1 MSYLKD
7 NTLQYKTEI
16 KNNFESLDPS
26 NNGIIE
32 TEKLIDFINSINTRK
47 NNKFIYNSIKS
58 LTSLKKEEN
67 QEGISSEEYISFIDN
82 QLNDDKSNEG
92 LKNIFNVFCDSNTGR
107 ISWNTFPLIAKELGD
122 TETADK
128 LLNIIKQ
135 SKMYTKE
142 LNFKEFFDMMS
153 TEDDANDPNY
163 TFKVNE
169 TSEYS
174 ENNNNNLN
182 NLNINDYMEDLEERP
197 TYKER
202 KLMQKQNR
210 ENESN
215 ISSSKNSIQDNS
227 EIIVEEKYYDNQRPE
242 DINNE
247 NENDNDNDKSNKR
260 YHRRYRSKKV
270 KSNVNENPDNGNVA
284 HKSYTKYRKKH
295 INF

>member
-7 NTLQYKTEI
+7 NTLQYKAEI

-26 NNGIIE
+26 NNGVIE
-32 TEKLIDFINSINTRK
+32 TEKLIDFINSVNSKK

-67 QEGISSEEYISFIDN
+67 QDGISSEEYITFIDN

-142 LNFKEFFDMMS
+142 LNFKEFFDMMN
-153 TEDDANDPNY
+153 TEDDSNAQNY

-169 TSEYS
+169 TSEIS

-182 NLNINDYMEDLEERP
+182 NLNINEYIEDLEERP

-202 KLMQKQNR
+202 KLMQKQNK

-215 ISSSKNSIQDNS
+215 ITSSSKNSFQDNS

-247 NENDNDNDKSNKR
+247 NENDNDKSNKR

-270 KSNVNENPDNGNVA
+270 KSNINENPESGNVS

-295 INF
+295 TNF

>member
-7 NTLQYKTEI
+7 NSLQYRAEI
-16 KNNFESLDPS
+16 KNNFESFDPS
-26 NNGIIE
+26 SNGVIE
-32 TEKLIDFINSINTRK
+32 TEKLIDFINSVNSKK

-107 ISWNTFPLIAKELGD
+107 ISRNTFPLIAKELGD
-122 TETADK
+122 NETADK

-142 LNFKEFFDMMS
+142 LNFKEFFDMMNS
-153 TEDDANDPNY
+153 EDDGNDQNY

-174 ENNNNNLN
+174 ENNNVN
-182 NLNINDYMEDLEERP
+182 NLNINEYIEDLEERS

-215 ISSSKNSIQDNS
+215 ITSSSKNSFQDNS
-227 EIIVEEKYYDNQRPE
+227 EIIVEENIMIIKDQRISIMKMKMIMTNLIK
-242 DINNE
+242 DITGDIE
-247 NENDNDNDKSNKR
+247 VKKS
-260 YHRRYRSKKV
+260 KV
-270 KSNVNENPDNGNVA
+270 
-284 HKSYTKYRKKH
+284 
-295 INF
+295 I

>member
-7 NTLQYKTEI
+7 NTLQYKAEI

-26 NNGIIE
+26 NNGVIE
-32 TEKLIDFINSINTRK
+32 TEKLIDFINSVNSKK

-67 QEGISSEEYISFIDN
+67 QDGISSEEYISFIDN

-142 LNFKEFFDMMS
+142 LNFKEFFDMMN
-153 TEDDANDPNY
+153 TEDDSNAQNY

-169 TSEYS
+169 TSEIS

-182 NLNINDYMEDLEERP
+182 DLSVNEYIEDLEERP

-215 ISSSKNSIQDNS
+215 ITSSSKNSFQDNS

-242 DINNE
+242 DTNNE
-247 NENDNDNDKSNKR
+247 NENDNDKSNKR

-270 KSNVNENPDNGNVA
+270 KSNINENPDSGNVS

-295 INF
+295 TNF

>member
-1 MSYLKD
+1 MNLLYKLTVDGDAASTFHSRCNSKGA
-7 NTLQYKTEI
+7 TLT
-16 KNNFESLDPS
+16 
-26 NNGIIE
+26 
-32 TEKLIDFINSINTRK
+32 LIR
-47 NNKFIYNSIKS
+47 
-58 LTSLKKEEN
+58 TSK
-67 QEGISSEEYISFIDN
+67 GYRSGGY
-82 QLNDDKSNEG
+82 
-92 LKNIFNVFCDSNTGR
+92 TT
-107 ISWNTFPLIAKELGD
+107 ISWSSRGN
-122 TETADK
+122 
-128 LLNIIKQ
+128 
-135 SKMYTKE
+135 Y
-142 LNFKEFFDMMS
+142 
-153 TEDDANDPNY
+153 ANDPNAFLFSLDLKEQYFTSEGTNAVYDNGSYGPTFGNGHDLYIANNCSQNYSSYCNFPYAYSGFKARVLSGGFY

-247 NENDNDNDKSNKR
+247 NENENDNDNDKSNKR

-270 KSNVNENPDNGNVA
+270 KSNVNENPDSGNVS

-295 INF
+295 TNF

>member
-7 NTLQYKTEI
+7 NTLQYKAEI

-26 NNGIIE
+26 NNGVIE
-32 TEKLIDFINSINTRK
+32 TEKLIDFINSVNSKK

-67 QEGISSEEYISFIDN
+67 QDGISSEEYISFIDN

-142 LNFKEFFDMMS
+142 LNFKEFFDMMN
-153 TEDDANDPNY
+153 TEDDSNAQNY

-169 TSEYS
+169 TSEIS

-182 NLNINDYMEDLEERP
+182 NLNINEYIEDLEERP

-210 ENESN
+210 ENDSN
-215 ISSSKNSIQDNS
+215 ITSSSKNSFQDNS

-247 NENDNDNDKSNKR
+247 NENDNDKSNKR

-270 KSNVNENPDNGNVA
+270 KSNINENPDSGNVS

-295 INF
+295 TNF

>member
-7 NTLQYKTEI
+7 NSLQYKAEI
-16 KNNFESLDPS
+16 KNNFESFDPS

-32 TEKLIDFINSINTRK
+32 TEKLIDFINSVNSKK

-58 LTSLKKEEN
+58 LADLKKEEN
-67 QEGISSEEYISFIDN
+67 QEGISSEEYISYIEN

-122 TETADK
+122 NEIADK

-135 SKMYTKE
+135 SKMYAKE
-142 LNFKEFFDMMS
+142 LNFKEFFDMMN
-153 TEDDANDPNY
+153 TEDESNDQNY

-174 ENNNNNLN
+174 ENNNNNVN
-182 NLNINDYMEDLEERP
+182 NLNINEYIEDLEERP

-210 ENESN
+210 ENEGN
-215 ISSSKNSIQDNS
+215 ITSSSKNSFQDNS

-247 NENDNDNDKSNKR
+247 NENDNDKSNKR

-270 KSNVNENPDNGNVA
+270 KSNINENPDNGNVS

-295 INF
+295 TNF

>member
-7 NTLQYKTEI
+7 NTLQYKAEI

-67 QEGISSEEYISFIDN
+67 QEGISSDEYISFIDN

-122 TETADK
+122 NEIADK
-128 LLNIIKQ
+128 LLDIIKH
-135 SKMYTKE
+135 SRMYTKDI
-142 LNFKEFFDMMS
+142 NFKEFSDMMNS
-153 TEDDANDPNY
+153 EDDGNDKNY
-163 TFKVNE
+163 TFRNNE
-169 TSEYS
+169 ASEYS
-174 ENNNNNLN
+174 ENDNLN
-182 NLNINDYMEDLEERP
+182 NLNINEYMEDLEERP

-210 ENESN
+210 ENGSD
-215 ISSSKNSIQDNS
+215 ITSSSKNSYQENS
-227 EIIVEEKYYDNQRPE
+227 DIIVEEKYYDNQKPE
-242 DINNE
+242 E
-247 NENDNDNDKSNKR
+247 NDNDKSNKR

-270 KSNVNENPDNGNVA
+270 KNNGNENPENGNIT

-295 INF
+295 PNF

>member
-7 NTLQYKTEI
+7 NSLQYKAEI
-16 KNNFESLDPS
+16 KNNFELLDPS
-26 NNGIIE
+26 NSGIIE
-32 TEKLIDFINSINTRK
+32 TEKLIDFINSINSKK

-67 QEGISSEEYISFIDN
+67 QDGISSEEYISFIDN

-92 LKNIFNVFCDSNTGR
+92 LKNIFNVLCDSNTGR
-107 ISWNTFPLIAKELGD
+107 ISWNAFPLIAKELGD
-122 TETADK
+122 NETADK

-153 TEDDANDPNY
+153 TEDDANDQNY

-202 KLMQKQNR
+202 KLIQKQNR

-247 NENDNDNDKSNKR
+247 NDNDNDKSNKR

-270 KSNVNENPDNGNVA
+270 KSNVNENPDSGNVS

-295 INF
+295 ANF

>member
-7 NTLQYKTEI
+7 NTLQYKAEI

-26 NNGIIE
+26 NNGVIE
-32 TEKLIDFINSINTRK
+32 TEKLIDFINSVNSKK

-67 QEGISSEEYISFIDN
+67 QDGISSEEYITFIDN

-142 LNFKEFFDMMS
+142 LNFKEFFDMMN
-153 TEDDANDPNY
+153 TEDDSNAQNY

-169 TSEYS
+169 TSEIS

-182 NLNINDYMEDLEERP
+182 NLNINEYIEDLEERP

-202 KLMQKQNR
+202 KLMQKQNK

-215 ISSSKNSIQDNS
+215 ITSSSKNSFQDNS

-247 NENDNDNDKSNKR
+247 NENDNDKSNKR

-270 KSNVNENPDNGNVA
+270 KSNINENPDSGNVS

-295 INF
+295 TNF

>member
-7 NTLQYKTEI
+7 NTLQYKAEI

-26 NNGIIE
+26 NNGVIE
-32 TEKLIDFINSINTRK
+32 TEKLIDFINSVNSKK

-67 QEGISSEEYISFIDN
+67 QDGISSEEYISFIDN

-142 LNFKEFFDMMS
+142 LNFKEFFDMMN
-153 TEDDANDPNY
+153 TEDDSNAQNY

-169 TSEYS
+169 TSEIS
-174 ENNNNNLN
+174 ENNNNLN
-182 NLNINDYMEDLEERP
+182 NLNINEYIEDLEERP

-215 ISSSKNSIQDNS
+215 ITSSSKNSFQDNS

-247 NENDNDNDKSNKR
+247 NENDNDKSNKR

-270 KSNVNENPDNGNVA
+270 KSNINNNPDSGNVS

-295 INF
+295 TNF

>member
-7 NTLQYKTEI
+7 NTLQYKAEI

-122 TETADK
+122 TETANK
-128 LLNIIKQ
+128 LLDIIKQ

-142 LNFKEFFDMMS
+142 LNFKEFFDMMN
-153 TEDDANDPNY
+153 TEDDINDHNY

-169 TSEYS
+169 TSECS
-174 ENNNNNLN
+174 ENNNNDLN
-182 NLNINDYMEDLEERP
+182 NLNINDYMEDLEEIP
-197 TYKER
+197 SYKER

-215 ISSSKNSIQDNS
+215 ISSS
-227 EIIVEEKYYDNQRPE
+227 
-242 DINNE
+242 
-247 NENDNDNDKSNKR
+247 
-260 YHRRYRSKKV
+260 
-270 KSNVNENPDNGNVA
+270 
-284 HKSYTKYRKKH
+284 
-295 INF
+295 

>member
-7 NTLQYKTEI
+7 NTLQYKDKI

-26 NNGIIE
+26 NNGVIE
-32 TEKLIDFINSINTRK
+32 TEKLIDFINSVNSKK

-67 QEGISSEEYISFIDN
+67 QDGISSEEYISFIDN

-142 LNFKEFFDMMS
+142 LNFKEFFDMMN
-153 TEDDANDPNY
+153 TEDDSNAQNY

-169 TSEYS
+169 TSEIS

-182 NLNINDYMEDLEERP
+182 NLNINEYIEDLEERP

-215 ISSSKNSIQDNS
+215 ITSSSKNSFQDNS

-247 NENDNDNDKSNKR
+247 NENDNDKSNKR

-270 KSNVNENPDNGNVA
+270 KSNINENPDSGNVS

-295 INF
+295 TNF

>member
-7 NTLQYKTEI
+7 NTLQYKAEI

-26 NNGIIE
+26 NNGVIE
-32 TEKLIDFINSINTRK
+32 TEKLIDFINSVNSKK

-67 QEGISSEEYISFIDN
+67 QDGISSEEYISFIDN

-142 LNFKEFFDMMS
+142 LNFKEFFDMMN
-153 TEDDANDPNY
+153 TEDDSNAQNY

-169 TSEYS
+169 TSEIS

-182 NLNINDYMEDLEERP
+182 NLNINEYIEDLEERP

-215 ISSSKNSIQDNS
+215 ITSSSKNSFQDNS
-227 EIIVEEKYYDNQRPE
+227 EIIVEEKYYDSQRPE

-247 NENDNDNDKSNKR
+247 NENDNDKSNKR

-270 KSNVNENPDNGNVA
+270 KSNINENPDSGNVS

-295 INF
+295 TNF

>member
-7 NTLQYKTEI
+7 NTLQYKAEI

-26 NNGIIE
+26 NNGVIE
-32 TEKLIDFINSINTRK
+32 TEKLIDFINSVNSKK

-67 QEGISSEEYISFIDN
+67 QDGISSEEYISFIDN

-142 LNFKEFFDMMS
+142 LNFKEFFDMMN
-153 TEDDANDPNY
+153 TEDDSNAQNY

-169 TSEYS
+169 TSEIS

-182 NLNINDYMEDLEERP
+182 NLNINEYIEDLEERP

-210 ENESN
+210 ENESS
-215 ISSSKNSIQDNS
+215 ITSSSKNSFQDNS

-247 NENDNDNDKSNKR
+247 NENDNDKSNKR

-270 KSNVNENPDNGNVA
+270 KSNINENPDSGNVS

-295 INF
+295 TNF